1 MTTPTIPVD
10 LFEPAV
16 FGATGDLS
24 ERKLLPAL
32 FHRDLAGQ
40 IPEGARIIGISRRKL
55 SDDEFRSFASKT
67 IEEHTT
73 EDERK
78 PEVTARF
85 LARLAYV
92 ALDASQDDGWDILG
106 KALEP
111 GRERIRVF
119 YLATSP
125 DLFGP
130 ICQRLGAN
138 NLVTE
143 RTRVVVEKPI
153 GRDLESAA
161 T

>member
-40 IPEGARIIGISRRKL
+40 IPEAARIIGISRPKL

-78 PEVTARF
+78 PEATARS
-85 LARLAYV
+85 LPRLASSP
-92 ALDASQDDGWDILG
+92 ADASQDDGWYTLG
-106 KALEP
+106 TARDP
-111 GRERIRVF
+111 
-119 YLATSP
+119 
-125 DLFGP
+125 
-130 ICQRLGAN
+130 
-138 NLVTE
+138 VT
-143 RTRVVVEKPI
+143 
-153 GRDLESAA
+153 
-161 T
+161 

>member
-1 MTTPTIPVD
+1 MGSLSMPRTDRRPGSLSSLAFTGCAVRPKRLRERPIPQCTIMTTRTIPVELFD
-10 LFEPAV
+10 LAV

-24 ERKLLPAL
+24 VRKLLPAL

-106 KALEP
+106 KAL
-111 GRERIRVF
+111 
-119 YLATSP
+119 
-125 DLFGP
+125 
-130 ICQRLGAN
+130 
-138 NLVTE
+138 
-143 RTRVVVEKPI
+143 
-153 GRDLESAA
+153 
-161 T
+161 